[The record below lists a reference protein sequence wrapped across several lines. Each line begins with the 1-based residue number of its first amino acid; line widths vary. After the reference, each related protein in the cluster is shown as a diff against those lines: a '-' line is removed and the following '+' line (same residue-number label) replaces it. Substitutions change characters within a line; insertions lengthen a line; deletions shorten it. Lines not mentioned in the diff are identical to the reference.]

1 MPSAPG
7 IDKRFYYFNRSHNAT
22 FNNVY
27 RVGRS
32 GEFGINAAY
41 LNDRDT
47 RSSSSST
54 TNFLPDG
61 GQNIVDE
68 VMQGTARMQ
77 KAYGDITY
85 LNNGDENYLKEQLK
99 FDWSKTNADSR
110 ILAGGDDIVQIGKTD
125 TYRLLND
132 AS

>member
-1 MPSAPG
+1 
-7 IDKRFYYFNRSHNAT
+7 
-22 FNNVY
+22 
-27 RVGRS
+27 
-32 GEFGINAAY
+32 
-41 LNDRDT
+41 
-47 RSSSSST
+47 
-54 TNFLPDG
+54 
-61 GQNIVDE
+61 
-68 VMQGTARMQ
+68 MQGTARMQ